1 MSVASAECGLCA
13 WPVLRVDCVHVG
25 HGRPAGTSGR
35 RLRPRDVV
43 FVSLAGERIVFMAPR
58 PLPLGLLSSW
68 PAARDA
74 SGRENGRRPSPGE
87 AGGAVASRVLR
98 PPGGADRWQWG
109 GAEAG
114 AGRRGSS
121 LEFGAKGEQ
130 EEVQGLTLVVSNPE
144 SMAGVH
150 AGARGVDPGGPGTG
164 RQEPEQSPRGR
175 GLDAGRWEQ
184 EADER
189 QGRSHTCPR
198 PETRPRARGAHTGHA
213 PVGHS
218 VPFIPSASRA
228 HGHTG
233 PLPSGPRRPAGWA
246 TSSSGFSPS

>member
-1 MSVASAECGLCA
+1 M
-13 WPVLRVDCVHVG
+13 
-25 HGRPAGTSGR
+25 
-35 RLRPRDVV
+35 
-43 FVSLAGERIVFMAPR
+43 
-58 PLPLGLLSSW
+58 
-68 PAARDA
+68 
-74 SGRENGRRPSPGE
+74 
-87 AGGAVASRVLR
+87 ASRVLR

-114 AGRRGSS
+114 AGGRGSS

-164 RQEPEQSPRGR
+164 RQEPEQSPMG
-175 GLDAGRWEQ
+175 GTSLAAAGRWEQ

-228 HGHTG
+228 HGPHGAAALRPSPAGRLGYLFFGVFSFLTSSENSGEETGFCRRPSLCPRAPWPAGVCPLSEQG
-233 PLPSGPRRPAGWA
+233 PLSPGRPTHPGLTMEVSVG
-246 TSSSGFSPS
+246 TSTFP